1 MTNSKS
7 MDSNGIFFASLIAP
21 PDIPVIDPETNYYTG
36 ITKLRL
42 ENPVGRIARNNSK
55 YKSLYFV
62 GNFSANLNLTK
73 DLVFTSR
80 FGIKIVNS
88 NSNGFTPVYY
98 ETADNSVLMN
108 SVSRGTTRTT
118 DWTADNMLTYHHC
131 FNDV

>member
-1 MTNSKS
+1 MV
-7 MDSNGIFFASLIAP
+7 FLASLIAP

-73 DLVFTSR
+73 DLVLPLVSESR
-80 FGIKIVNS
+80 LLILIAMALHQCIMRRRIIR
-88 NSNGFTPVYY
+88 Y
-98 ETADNSVLMN
+98 
-108 SVSRGTTRTT
+108 
-118 DWTADNMLTYHHC
+118 
-131 FNDV
+131 